1 MKTLVRPYHWYRDF
15 WFQFQIVTDKSIQ
28 RFMFDD
34 KRRVLGY
41 FLPWKYE
48 AKYVCLLEHNGVKRK
63 IAMAKFSQ
71 NHDKTYSIA
80 GFVPT
85 KIQNRGYGIY
95 SGVAFINHFFNY
107 YPNAIIRSGSFAFNT
122 RAFKTTKCMGFEL
135 KAQDENHFDSTLTSE
150 QFDNEFVRTIKSRAG
165 I

>member
-48 AKYVCLLEHNGVKRK
+48 AKYICVLENDGVKRK
-63 IAMAKFSQ
+63 IAMASFSQ

-95 SGVAFINHFFNY
+95 AAVAIINHFFKSF
-107 YPNAIIRSGSFAFNT
+107 PEAVVRSGSFSFNE
-122 RAFKTTKCMGFEL
+122 RAYRTTKSVGFQL
-135 KAQDENHFDSTLTSE
+135 DIQDDKHFDSTLTVD
-150 QFDNEFVRTIKSRAG
+150 QFDNDFVRKIKIRAG